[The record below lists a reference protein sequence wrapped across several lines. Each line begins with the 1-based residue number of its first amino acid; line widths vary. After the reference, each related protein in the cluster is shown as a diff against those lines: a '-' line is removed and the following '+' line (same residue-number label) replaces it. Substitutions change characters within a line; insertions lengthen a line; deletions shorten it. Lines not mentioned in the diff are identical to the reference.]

1 MAKVLVVDDDEMT
14 RSVLIRVLRIE
25 GHDVSAAADGNEA
38 LEKIAAG
45 PPDLILLDVVM
56 PGIDGI
62 EVCRRL
68 KADIATEPIPVL
80 ILSGMTDRD
89 SRLRGITAGANDYLT
104 KPVDREDLVLR
115 VRNALRMK
123 ALHDQLLARN
133 RELLAMQELRENLTQ
148 MLIAD
153 NLRIAEL
160 AAARDR
166 LRAAAEAPAA
176 GQEREPPHA

>member
-1 MAKVLVVDDDEMT
+1 MAKVLVVDDDELT

-25 GHDVSAAADGNEA
+25 GHDVSAAVDGTEA
-38 LEKIAAG
+38 LEKVAAES
-45 PPDLILLDVVM
+45 PDLILLDVVM

-68 KADIATEPIPVL
+68 KADAATEPIPVL

-104 KPVDREDLVLR
+104 KPIDREDLVLR
-115 VRNALRMK
+115 VRNAIRMK

-133 RELLAMQELRENLTQ
+133 RELLAMQELRDDITQ

-166 LRAAAEAPAA
+166 LRAATAAPAA
-176 GQEREPPHA
+176 GPGEEPPHA